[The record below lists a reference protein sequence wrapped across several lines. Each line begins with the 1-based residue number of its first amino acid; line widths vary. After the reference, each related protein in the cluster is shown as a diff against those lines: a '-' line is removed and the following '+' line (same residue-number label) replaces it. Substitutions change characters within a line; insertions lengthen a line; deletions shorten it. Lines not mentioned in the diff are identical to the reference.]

1 MLVVYDFICMNKP
14 FFWLFL
20 KAKFKI
26 VEIGEIMIADYT

>member
-1 MLVVYDFICMNKP
+1 MILFDMNRL

-26 VEIGEIMIADYT
+26 AKIGEIMIVEYT